1 MCNKL
6 NKIIAEM
13 EETDEPMT
21 KRETLTILKACG
33 EDMEKHTKKIES
45 LENKVEEIQEI
56 QKTILNMQ
64 NSMFDML
71 KTSLEQQ
78 KEIQSKLARDKISEK
93 AYMNDKL
100 LAVLKSKIFW
110 VVVLVLVMFSG
121 IGFYKSLDKADNVAK
136 IMDAIKK

>member
-6 NKIIAEM
+6 KTILSEM
-13 EETDEPMT
+13 KDSDEPMT
-21 KRETLTILKACG
+21 KKETLSILTACS
-33 EDMEKHTKKIES
+33 EDMEKHTKKIEN
-45 LENKVEEIQEI
+45 LENKVEEIQET
-56 QKTILNMQ
+56 QRTILNIQ

-78 KEIQSKLARDKISEK
+78 KEIQSKLAREKISEK

-110 VVVLVLVMFSG
+110 IVVLVLVMFSG